1 MDEKTEG
8 GKDTWQVIAE
18 EGDLKVYK
26 RELEVNGVVIDPL
39 KASYVVKVTTAHF
52 TLLKSFLWLKKKE
65 IISKNFIP

>member
-39 KASYVVKVTTAHF
+39 KASYVVKVTAQF

>member
-26 RELEVNGVVIDPL
+26 RELEIDGVVIDPL
-39 KASYVVKVTTAHF
+39 KASYVVKVTAHF
-52 TLLKSFLWLKKKE
+52 NLLQSFLW
-65 IISKNFIP
+65 

>member
-39 KASYVVKVTTAHF
+39 KASYVVKVTAHF

-65 IISKNFIP
+65 IIIKNFIP

>member
-39 KASYVVKVTTAHF
+39 KASYVVKVTTHF
-52 TLLKSFLWLKKKE
+52 TLLKSFLWLKKK
-65 IISKNFIP
+65 K